1 MSVQF
6 RMKGTER
13 LTAALQR
20 TPMAFDR
27 GAKAGIDQVLDD
39 WRLEAVSV
47 APYDTGTLQKNI
59 AVINAEGNFPGEVS
73 GSVTA
78 NAVKGGFN
86 YAYFIHEESKHAV
99 TGEPEF
105 LRVPYEQQQARW
117 QRMIERA
124 IEREVGGW

>member
-13 LTAALQR
+13 LVAALQR

-39 WRLEAVSV
+39 WRLEAVNV

>member
-13 LTAALQR
+13 LAAALQR
-20 TPMAFDR
+20 TPVAFDR

>member
-13 LTAALQR
+13 LAAALQR
-20 TPMAFDR
+20 TPMSFDR

>member
-6 RMKGTER
+6 RMKGTEQ
-13 LTAALQR
+13 LAAALQR

-39 WRLEAVSV
+39 WRLEAVNV

>member
-1 MSVQF
+1 MSVEF
-6 RMKGTER
+6 RLQGDKQ
-13 LTAALQR
+13 LLAALRRSPQ
-20 TPMAFDR
+20 AFER
-27 GAKAGIDQVLDD
+27 GAKSGIDQVLDD
-39 WRLEAVSV
+39 WRLEAVQI
-47 APYDTGTLQKNI
+47 APYDTGTLQKSI
-59 AVINAEGNFPGEVS
+59 AVIGADGKFPGEMS

-117 QRMIERA
+117 RRMIEQA
-124 IEREVGGW
+124 VEREVGGW

>member
-13 LTAALQR
+13 LAAALQR

-39 WRLEAVSV
+39 WRLEAVNV